1 MKHQSV
7 LVIVILILVLFC
19 AACENKNKSIDQTY
33 SRPYPHIDTIK
44 IGLKSDSG
52 HYALLTYYKK
62 YIAKDTSFM
71 EGAEFTILGNEK
83 WKVITINEQV
93 N

>member
-7 LVIVILILVLFC
+7 LLTVILMLFF
-19 AACENKNKSIDQTY
+19 AACESKSKSIDQTY

-44 IGLKSDSG
+44 IGLQSDSG

-62 YIAKDTSFM
+62 YIAKDTSLM

-83 WKVITINEQV
+83 WKVITISEQV